1 MWWSNALSWSVWG
14 INMLEHHRSSAPL
27 WWKSSLKMIHG
38 ISYDLLGL
46 LLLGKFSLNGTNERR
61 VVFFLKESTTNSFWE
76 NGKTFP
82 QTEKKRDQTH
92 KIWLRPDIPKN
103 HKVHITILPLP
114 FKCWLVSVHLH
125 LIKKNFFFG
134 HLLANKFPAG
144 IWKMMN
150 EIGESVGAQHSHLG
164 KQQFSTFDVFPTS
177 QLDTRGNHYNVLHL
191 VWIHLRGMLYF

>member
-46 LLLGKFSLNGTNERR
+46 LCYYLANSRSMGRT
-61 VVFFLKESTTNSFWE
+61 SFWRRAPPTHFE
-76 NGKTFP
+76 RM
-82 QTEKKRDQTH
+82 ERHSLRLKRNVIRHTRSGLDQTYQ
-92 KIWLRPDIPKN
+92 KTTKY
-103 HKVHITILPLP
+103 ILPFCHCLSSAGLYLSIYI
-114 FKCWLVSVHLH
+114 WS
-125 LIKKNFFFG
+125 KKNFFG